1 MLDRPRNVMVTNV
14 SLNTSMVTWDNVCD
28 SISSVDK
35 LSVTGYSISWYNS
48 ARGIIDDILVPSSCK
63 DSKSVPY
70 ITNFTSNLS
79 IQFLSVSVENPC
91 GRGEAT
97 NIVVNGMLILAFIIS
112 FVYHAMLCSNCGHC
126 GVLLDICTYQ
136 RLHS

>member
-1 MLDRPRNVMVTNV
+1 MLDRPRKVMVTNV
-14 SLNTSMVTWDNVCD
+14 SLNTFVVTWDNVCD

-48 ARGIIDDILVPSSCK
+48 ERGIIDDILVPSSCK
-63 DSKSVPY
+63 DSNSEPH

-91 GRGEAT
+91 GR
-97 NIVVNGMLILAFIIS
+97 
-112 FVYHAMLCSNCGHC
+112 
-126 GVLLDICTYQ
+126 
-136 RLHS
+136 

>member
-1 MLDRPRNVMVTNV
+1 MVTNV
-14 SLNTSMVTWDNVCD
+14 SLNTFMVTWDNVCD

-48 ARGIIDDILVPSSCK
+48 ARGILGEVFISSSCK
-63 DSKSVPY
+63 DSETESHTASFSSRSSV
-70 ITNFTSNLS
+70 
-79 IQFLSVSVENPC
+79 QFVSVSVENPC